1 MLQRQY
7 EENINYMWLLQGY
20 TTLNHMTFQRFF
32 ARCTLDILIN
42 LFSQVI
48 DAIMRR
54 DTLTFNK
61 VFIDET

>member
-1 MLQRQY
+1 MATARLY
-7 EENINYMWLLQGY
+7 Y
-20 TTLNHMTFQRFF
+20 TQSYDVSTIF
-32 ARCTLDILIN
+32 CTLYADILTN

-48 DAIMRR
+48 DAIMRC